1 MSAEHPAKMQPSGNV
16 SKIKIN
22 PCERIFYRLERVLRA
37 CLYASIKLLYLYTHI
52 STGLY
57 SEKMNFPTFVFRFS
71 QHLPNKSVTIH
82 APTGHRK
89 NTRQV
94 KSPLPPLLFL
104 MQLYND
110 IMSWFFP
117 FLSVCLFFFWRS
129 WSYLSPASSAS
140 IKQTC
145 SFEKLTSRWW
155 RGSTR
160 ECAPYYVLHLI
171 LL

>member
-1 MSAEHPAKMQPSGNV
+1 
-16 SKIKIN
+16 
-22 PCERIFYRLERVLRA
+22 
-37 CLYASIKLLYLYTHI
+37 
-52 STGLY
+52 
-57 SEKMNFPTFVFRFS
+57 MNFLSSSVSLNTYRTNRSRFTL
-71 QHLPNKSVTIH
+71 QP
-82 APTGHRK
+82 APQK

-94 KSPLPPLLFL
+94 KSPPPPLLFL

-117 FLSVCLFFFWRS
+117 FLSVCIFFWRS

-171 LL
+171 LLSLAKEIYRRTRRCWLLSLCCLRGYIQHVCITFETLV